1 MELVRLNKYLKDQG
15 LCSRRKADD
24 FIAKGFVTLNGVVV
38 TELGVRVNP
47 LTDKVEVLPELHAE
61 TSNFKYL
68 LLNKPVGYVCSRNKE
83 EGKSIFELLPDIEG
97 LSYAGRLDK
106 DSHGLVI
113 LSNDGKFTYKTF
125 GAEFAKEKEYIVK
138 VNKPIDSEYIR
149 KQSDG
154 CIRLDGKQIRRAKVV
169 QIDDF
174 TYSITLTEGI
184 NRQIRRM
191 AEELGYRVLDLKRIR
206 IEKITD
212 EGLAVG
218 LYRELTAAEVNYI
231 MRK

>member
-47 LTDKVEVLPELHAE
+47 LTDKVKVLPELHAE

-83 EGKSIFELLPDIEG
+83 EGKSIFELLPNIEG

-169 QIDDF
+169 QINDF

-212 EGLAVG
+212 DGLAVG
-218 LYRELTAAEVNYI
+218 LYRELTVAEINYI